1 MDPIN
6 SLNIRYLGQQDYLSC
21 WQAMKNFTDVR
32 TEQTQDEIW
41 LLEHHPVFTQGQ
53 NGRDENVLDP
63 GNIPVVKTDR
73 GGQITYHGPG
83 QLVAYILLDLK
94 RKQLTIRE
102 LVTRIEHVV
111 IDLLADYHIQAKA
124 KREAP
129 GVYVDNKKICSI
141 GLRVRR
147 GCVYHGLALNVQM
160 DLQPFNRIHPC
171 GFAGLAM
178 TQMADLTADCVG
190 HKEEIGVRLVN
201 HLQNRMGYS
210 RQE

>member
-1 MDPIN
+1 VDPIN